1 MLAFEVTATII
12 RESIYCAIGDAFVTA
27 GNIEKL
33 VRNRINKGYFE
44 ELAVEAL
51 SYWSVLG
58 VFARAPALL
67 HASLKGAGE
76 EDAQVRLLLE
86 GVEFM
91 NNRGLRRG
99 QTIPRFPE
107 RLPKTLR

>member
-1 MLAFEVTATII
+1 MDHHLTSAM
-12 RESIYCAIGDAFVTA
+12 G
-27 GNIEKL
+27 
-33 VRNRINKGYFE
+33 VRDRINKGYFE
-44 ELAVEAL
+44 ELVVEAL

-58 VFARAPALL
+58 VFARAPALF

-91 NNRGLRRG
+91 DKMAEVLEESEPYPDFLRD
-99 QTIPRFPE
+99 F
-107 RLPKTLR
+107 LKL